1 MRLTGDDFSQDV
13 HAYNMLNMIYVYEGL
28 DLFQSPDSAF

>member
-13 HAYNMLNMIYVYEGL
+13 HAYNMLNMIYEGL